1 MHEVRWSSYM
11 ALGDSFTE
19 GLWDVLDDDGA
30 PSPDLA
36 AWSALNS
43 QTPQAHSF
51 HLRGWADLLA
61 GHLAQRRGLQGDGG
75 LRYANLAVRGW
86 QLGQIIDEQVPRA
99 LEMRPDL
106 VSLVG
111 GGNDIMRPSVDID
124 AVSDR
129 LEEAVAALRAAGIEV
144 LLATGIDAKGAT
156 LISTTRNR
164 VGILNSHLW
173 SMARRHDAM
182 VLDVWGMRSLRDPRM
197 WSSDR
202 IHLLAD
208 GHRRVA
214 QAALVAL
221 GLEPEDAAWDDV
233 ETPLTPLGTRQRLTA
248 DAEWLR
254 EHAGPWA
261 ARRLRRA
268 VPHDLRRAKQPDWL
282 ELDPR

>member
-1 MHEVRWSSYM
+1 MHEVRWSSYL

-19 GLWDVLDDDGA
+19 GLWDVLDDDGS
-30 PSPDLA
+30 PSVELA
-36 AWSALNS
+36 AWAAVNS

-61 GHLAQRRGLQGDGG
+61 GHLAQARGAQGDGG

-86 QLGQIIDEQVPRA
+86 QLGQIIDEQVPQA
-99 LEMRPDL
+99 LAMKPDL

-111 GGNDIMRPSVDID
+111 GGNDILRPAVDID
-124 AVSDR
+124 TVADR
-129 LEEAVAALRAAGIEV
+129 LEEAVATLRGAGIDV
-144 LLATGIDAKGAT
+144 LLATGIDAKGST
-156 LISTTRNR
+156 LISTTRSK
-164 VGILNSHLW
+164 VGIFNSHIW
-173 SMARRHDAM
+173 SMARRHGAM
-182 VLDVWGMRSLRDPRM
+182 VLDVWGMRSLRDSRM

-221 GLEPEDAAWDDV
+221 GLEPEDHAWDDV

-282 ELDPR
+282 ELDAR